1 MVAEEN
7 DLKEQNYKVM
17 GKWSKLAHVC
27 WEGGNVPLKEFPG
40 KWIRL
45 CCDLAGCTVTT
56 QLFTMWLSVAQT
68 IHGRLYSD
76 HTTIHSV
83 AECGTDKLIH
93 GRLYS
98 DHTTIH
104 SVAECGTDKLI
115 HGRLYSDHTTIH
127 NMAECGTDHVDTRKA
142 AQ

>member
-27 WEGGNVPLKEFPG
+27 WEGGNVPLKELPV

-56 QLFTMWLSVAQT
+56 QLLTMWLSVAQT
-68 IHGRLYSD
+68 S
-76 HTTIHSV
+76 
-83 AECGTDKLIH
+83 
-93 GRLYS
+93 
-98 DHTTIH
+98 
-104 SVAECGTDKLI
+104 
-115 HGRLYSDHTTIH
+115 
-127 NMAECGTDHVDTRKA
+127 
-142 AQ
+142 